1 MKRCVILGLIFNLY
15 FASLGVQGLKGQCE
29 KAENC
34 CKGRNS
40 ACVVNGL
47 QSDGSMVDEPCYC
60 DEGCLETGDC
70 CHDYKRTCN
79 AEGKSNFRK
88 YFNNQQE
95 ILKQLSRA
103 RFFRLLKFPAHFTV
117 LNRWGK
123 RQEISK
129 ILKVILISF
138 SL

>member
-1 MKRCVILGLIFNLY
+1 MRCVLLGLIFNLY
-15 FASLGVQGLKGQCE
+15 FASLGVQGLKGRCE

-79 AEGKSNFRK
+79 AEGKSDFMTYRK
-88 YFNNQQE
+88 TSINVPPSNN
-95 ILKQLSRA
+95 SRTP
-103 RFFRLLKFPAHFTV
+103 K
-117 LNRWGK
+117 
-123 RQEISK
+123 ISEK
-129 ILKVILISF
+129 SIKYL
-138 SL
+138 